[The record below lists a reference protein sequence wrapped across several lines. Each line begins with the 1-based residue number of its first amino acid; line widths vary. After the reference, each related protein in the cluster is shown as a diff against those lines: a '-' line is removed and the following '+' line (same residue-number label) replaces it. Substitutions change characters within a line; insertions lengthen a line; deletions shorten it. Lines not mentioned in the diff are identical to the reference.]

1 MLKAGPSPAGGQW
14 CPAPHLKPVP
24 PHFTFGPLV
33 ATYIQYCILKMCPP
47 PSGFSSLLQNPCDG
61 PGWRRKKITTK
72 TPSCLSFTFS
82 KTEIDQQQLIITKA
96 KEMHC
101 FVSFVN
107 VYQAAHSSAPKK
119 SSRVVWIERRVKKRT
134 VKNLYFR
141 PAFGWFRYNGS
152 MHLSLVNVYL
162 FFTQKSKLTF
172 DRFSLKTHIPATW
185 EQSVVI
191 THHVTARVHTLRNK
205 LKWKNRTALS
215 EHTWASIIRRQ
226 GFFSELTWNQTTQ
239 QWSANFRYYVQN
251 ALSVVL

>member
-1 MLKAGPSPAGGQW
+1 
-14 CPAPHLKPVP
+14 
-24 PHFTFGPLV
+24 
-33 ATYIQYCILKMCPP
+33 MCPP

>member
-1 MLKAGPSPAGGQW
+1 MFAEGFLGSENAEGRAVASRGAVVPGPPFETVAPPFHVWPLGCYIHPILHFKNVVPPFWFFLPCCKTLATGLADGAKKLLQKRHLAYPSPSAK
-14 CPAPHLKPVP
+14 LKS
-24 PHFTFGPLV
+24 
-33 ATYIQYCILKMCPP
+33 IN
-47 PSGFSSLLQNPCDG
+47 S
-61 PGWRRKKITTK
+61 
-72 TPSCLSFTFS
+72 
-82 KTEIDQQQLIITKA
+82 QLIITKA

-205 LKWKNRTALS
+205 LK
-215 EHTWASIIRRQ
+215 
-226 GFFSELTWNQTTQ
+226 
-239 QWSANFRYYVQN
+239 
-251 ALSVVL
+251 